1 MTQAIVTK
9 PAVYAK
15 RSPLGEVKTCS
26 TCPHFND
33 FHEENGRGWCNQF
46 NHQAREYHEETN
58 DCLISSEPVISH
70 DLEDNLD
77 LFPGIDFD
85 ELEAFP
91 TEEIKDE
98 LDKPH
103 SEYQVG
109 SIVKVIDKDEHYTEW
124 ATFEIIECQFN
135 EYIYDKNNPENYLN
149 HVEWHYRLSSY
160 IDGNTMP
167 ICEAVSF
174 RTENFVENK
183 FLWVA
188 ENEICAFD
196 MAHNVCTED
205 IF

>member
-1 MTQAIVTK
+1 MQIIYTKETTALRGKNCDRSLPQQTNIKVLNIMTQATATK
-9 PAVYAK
+9 PIIGI
-15 RSPLGEVKTCS
+15 RTCS
-26 TCPHFND
+26 TCPHFNS
-33 FHEENGRGWCNQF
+33 FNEINGRGWCNQF

-109 SIVKVIDKDEHYTEW
+109 SIIKVIDKDEHYTE
-124 ATFEIIECQFN
+124 
-135 EYIYDKNNPENYLN
+135 
-149 HVEWHYRLSSY
+149 
-160 IDGNTMP
+160 
-167 ICEAVSF
+167 
-174 RTENFVENK
+174 
-183 FLWVA
+183 
-188 ENEICAFD
+188 
-196 MAHNVCTED
+196 
-205 IF
+205 